1 MRSAN
6 NPADL
11 FYYSSADAS
20 FLQSASASFS
30 KSATASFPGQPQPLR
45 NFSSSLSLFAVAEV
59 PSWLGWP
66 GKDCGLGSQSTGVG
80 GTNLYILRYVLIAK
94 YNLLILKDLYFGI
107 H

>member
-59 PSWLGWP
+59 PTWLGWP
-66 GKDCGLGSQSTGVG
+66 GKDCGLGSLGTG
-80 GTNLYILRYVLIAK
+80 
-94 YNLLILKDLYFGI
+94 
-107 H
+107 

>member
-11 FYYSSADAS
+11 FYYSSA
-20 FLQSASASFS
+20 SASLPE
-30 KSATASFPGQPQPLR
+30 SATASLPGQPQPLR